1 MKPTQILHRL
11 LCSVCSVAVLTH
23 CAWVPRTSAAAE
35 SSSRQE
41 AVGQHTV
48 DGLSTTDAYF
58 SSHKSSVDQERNV
71 EDDYLELVDP
81 AFWDA
86 SRYLKLA
93 ETVFGVLDTEFEEAL
108 KAAGNAL
115 ARDRQK
121 KTSEGVP
128 SGVELEKDLLSEL
141 EVAIENGAGGEAEE
155 TEEGAGD
162 ATGEA
167 GVGGEAAETN
177 ENVQESGD
185 GQRFLRR
192 GMSHELRE
200 AKQKGA
206 RWLFDSAKLEDVN
219 LSSMLLVALSV
230 ALEKIPIPDLSFL
243 DTLL

>member
-1 MKPTQILHRL
+1 M
-11 LCSVCSVAVLTH
+11 
-23 CAWVPRTSAAAE
+23 
-35 SSSRQE
+35 
-41 AVGQHTV
+41 
-48 DGLSTTDAYF
+48 DAYF
-58 SSHKSSVDQERNV
+58 SFHKPSADEERNV

-108 KAAGNAL
+108 KAAGKAL
-115 ARDRQK
+115 ARDQEK
-121 KTSEGVP
+121 EISKGVP
-128 SGVELEKDLLSEL
+128 SGVDLKKALLSKL
-141 EVAIENGAGGEAEE
+141 EVAIENGAGGEAKE
-155 TEEGAGD
+155 TEERAGD

-167 GVGGEAAETN
+167 GVGGEAAEPNKDAQEN
-177 ENVQESGD
+177 ED